1 MEPPSQPMAINIFR
15 AMTPTLAISWVGM
28 SVFFVVLLAIG
39 GLVYWL
45 IQRQH
50 ISEIGVQEFV
60 HRLEEGR
67 FVDWMKIALLVSA
80 ICFMI
85 GMWFFDVTLPIISQ
99 APNGFRGLSHEKAI
113 EQAQISRE
121 IERGNGFST
130 KVIRPAALWQLEQ
143 KGRDFP
149 LERTPDTY
157 HAPLSP
163 FINAGVFKGMDALN
177 RLFRSASGPMHFFSQ
192 FVYDET
198 MTKKGVVY
206 AYDKIIAFT
215 QLVFFLLA
223 VLVNYFTARRLFDER
238 LAALG
243 MGLLLLCQAFWDFA
257 MSGLPQM
264 LMLLL
269 FSGGMHTLFRAIEEK
284 CAGLSP
290 RRWIVATGVLFSL
303 LALTHGL
310 TIWIFAGVI
319 VFALIYFR
327 PLGRDA
333 GILLG
338 IFLLF
343 YGPWMA
349 RNYVVCGSPVGIG
362 WYSGL
367 AEVRASESQVMRSME
382 LPLDD
387 VTPRIYRRK
396 IQAQILN
403 QMGQIYNLLGKVL
416 TAPIFFVA
424 LLHPFKRKETADFRW
439 AILLLWIFAVFGM
452 AVFGLTEKSGA
463 HANDLH
469 VLFIPL
475 MSFYGLGFLLVMW
488 TRLEIRGEFFRKCF
502 LAAIYFIS
510 ALPFLDNF
518 LDMIGP
524 PKGRVQWPPYIP
536 PYIAIMAEWTKGN
549 EIIMS
554 DMPWGVAW
562 YADRKSLWLPMTI
575 KAFIQLNDYNQ
586 LKGQIVGMY
595 LTPVSGNSAFISDIT
610 RGEYHEWAAFII
622 GIPDLREFPLHAKT
636 QMPMD
641 GECWYYSDRDRWSN
655 REE

>member
-1 MEPPSQPMAINIFR
+1 MAFEFFR
-15 AMTPTLAISWVGM
+15 AMTPTLAISWVGL
-28 SVFFVVLLAIG
+28 SIFFAVLFVIAGIA
-39 GLVYWL
+39 YWL

-50 ISEIGVQEFV
+50 VSEIGVQEFV
-60 HRLEEGR
+60 HRLEEGGM
-67 FVDWMKIALLVSA
+67 VGWVKLAVLLSA
-80 ICFMI
+80 IFFMI
-85 GMWFFDVTLPIISQ
+85 GMWFFDVTIPIISQ

-113 EQAQISRE
+113 EQAQIARE

-130 KVIRPAALWQLEQ
+130 KMIRPAALWQLEQ

-157 HAPLSP
+157 HAPLPP
-163 FINAGVFKGMDALN
+163 FITAWVFKGSDAVN
-177 RLFRSASGPMHFFSQ
+177 RLLRSMSGQIPFLSR
-192 FVYDET
+192 FVYEET
-198 MTKKGVVY
+198 MTKTGILY

-223 VLVNYFTARRLFDER
+223 VLVTYFTARRLFDER
-238 LAALG
+238 LAVLG
-243 MGLLLLCQAFWDFA
+243 MGLLLLCQECWDFA

-269 FSGGMHTLFRAIEEK
+269 FSGGMHTLLRAIEAK
-284 CAGLSP
+284 CAERSP
-290 RRWIVATGVLFSL
+290 RGWIAATGVLFSL

-310 TIWIFAGVI
+310 TIWIFAGLI

-338 IFLLF
+338 IFVLF

-367 AEVRASESQVMRSME
+367 AGVRASESQVMRSME

-396 IQAQILN
+396 IQAEILK
-403 QMGQIYNLLGKVL
+403 QMGQIYHLLGDVF

-424 LLHPFKRKETADFRW
+424 LLHPFKRKETADLRW
-439 AILLLWIFAVFGM
+439 AVLLLWLFAVFGM
-452 AVFGLTEKSGA
+452 AVFGLTEKSGV

-469 VLFIPL
+469 VLFVPL
-475 MSFYGLGFLLVMW
+475 MNFYGLAFLLVMW
-488 TRLEIRGEFFRKCF
+488 TRLEIRGEFFRRC
-502 LAAIYFIS
+502 LLVGIYFIS

-524 PKGRVQWPPYIP
+524 PKGRVQWPPYMP
-536 PYIAIMAEWTKGN
+536 PYISIMAEWTQPQ

-575 KAFIQLNDYNQ
+575 KAYIQLNDYNQ
-586 LKGQIVGMY
+586 LKGGIVGLY
-595 LTPVSGNSAFISDIT
+595 VTPVSQNAPLYSEIT
-610 RGEYHEWAAFII
+610 RGEYREWAAFII
-622 GIPDLREFPLHAKT
+622 GIADLREFPLHEHT
-636 QMPMD
+636 QMPDGQCLLYMD
-641 GECWYYSDRDRWSN
+641 RARWKTAN
-655 REE
+655 D

>member
-1 MEPPSQPMAINIFR
+1 MSIDIFR
-15 AMTPTLAISWVGM
+15 AMTPTLAVSWVGL
-28 SVFFVVLLAIG
+28 SVFFAVLLGIA
-39 GLVYWL
+39 GLAYWL
-45 IQRQH
+45 IKRQGV
-50 ISEIGVQEFV
+50 SEVGVQEFV
-60 HRLEEGR
+60 HHLEEGGM
-67 FVDWMKIALLVSA
+67 VKWVKLAVLISA
-80 ICFMI
+80 IFFMI
-85 GMWFFDVTLPIISQ
+85 GMWFFDVTIPIISK

-121 IERGNGFST
+121 IQRGNGFST
-130 KVIRPAALWQLEQ
+130 KMIRPAALWQFEQ
-143 KGRDFP
+143 KGREFP

-163 FINAGVFKGMDALN
+163 FITAWVFKGTDAVN
-177 RLFRSASGPMHFFSQ
+177 RLFRSMSGNIPVLAR

-198 MTKKGVVY
+198 MTKTSILF

-215 QLVFFLLA
+215 QLLFFLLA
-223 VLVNYFTARRLFDER
+223 VLVSYFTAIRLFDER
-238 LAALG
+238 LAVLG
-243 MGLLLLCQAFWDFA
+243 MGLLLLCQNFWDFA

-269 FSGGMHTLFRAIEEK
+269 FSGGMHTLLRAIEAK
-284 CAGLSP
+284 CAERSP
-290 RRWIVATGVLFSL
+290 RWWIVATGVLFSL

-310 TIWIFAGVI
+310 TIWIFAGLV

-338 IFLLF
+338 IFVLF

-349 RNYVVCGSPVGIG
+349 RNYAVCGSPVGIG

-367 AEVRASESQVMRSME
+367 AGVRASESQVMRSME

-396 IQAQILN
+396 IQGQILN

-424 LLHPFKRKETADFRW
+424 LLHPFKRKETADLRW
-439 AILLLWIFAVFGM
+439 AVLLLWLFAVFGM
-452 AVFGLTEKSGA
+452 AVFGLTEKSGV

-469 VLFIPL
+469 VLFVPL
-475 MSFYGLGFLLVMW
+475 MSFYGLAYLLVMW
-488 TRLEIRGEFFRKCF
+488 TRLEVRGEFFRRCL
-502 LAAIYFIS
+502 LAGIYLIS

-524 PKGRVQWPPYIP
+524 PKSPVQWPPYVP
-536 PYIAIMAEWTKGN
+536 PWIAYLGELTRPN
-549 EIIMS
+549 EILMS

-586 LKGQIVGMY
+586 LKGGIVGLY
-595 LTPVSGNSAFISDIT
+595 LTPVSGN
-610 RGEYHEWAAFII
+610 AAFIGEI
-622 GIPDLREFPLHAKT
+622 SKGEYREWAPFITRSVKLDEFPLHAGT
-636 QMPMD
+636 PMHID
-641 GECWYYSDRDRWSN
+641 GECVLYMDRERWKT
-655 REE
+655 RTD

>member
-1 MEPPSQPMAINIFR
+1 MELDFLR
-15 AMTPTLAISWVGM
+15 AMTPTLAISWVGL
-28 SVFFVVLLAIG
+28 SILFLVLLGIA

-50 ISEIGVQEFV
+50 VSEIGIQEFV
-60 HRLEEGR
+60 HRLEEGGM
-67 FVDWMKIALLVSA
+67 VKWVKLALLVSA

-85 GMWFFDVTLPIISQ
+85 GMWFFDVTIPIISQ

-113 EQAQISRE
+113 EQAQIARE
-121 IERGNGFST
+121 IMRGNGFST

-143 KGRDFP
+143 HGRDFP
-149 LERTPDTY
+149 LDRTPDTY
-157 HAPLSP
+157 HAPLPP
-163 FINAGVFKGMDALN
+163 FINAWVFKGTDAVN
-177 RLFRSASGPMHFFSQ
+177 RLLRSMSGQ
-192 FVYDET
+192 FPFLSRFIYDET
-198 MTKKGVVY
+198 MTKTGILF

-223 VLVNYFTARRLFDER
+223 VLVSYFTAIRLFDER
-238 LAALG
+238 LAVLG
-243 MGLLLLCQAFWDFA
+243 MGLLLLCQDFWDFA

-269 FSGGMHTLFRAIEEK
+269 FSGGMHTLLRAIEAK
-284 CAGLSP
+284 CAEQSP
-290 RRWIVATGVLFSL
+290 RKWIVATGVLFSL

-310 TIWIFAGVI
+310 TIWIFAGLM

-333 GILLG
+333 AILLG
-338 IFLLF
+338 IFALF

-349 RNYVVCGSPVGIG
+349 RNYAVCGSPVGIG

-396 IQAQILN
+396 IQAEILN
-403 QMGQIYNLLGKVL
+403 QMSQIYNLLGKVL

-424 LLHPFKRKETADFRW
+424 LLHPFKRKETADLRW
-439 AILLLWIFAVFGM
+439 AILILWVFAVFGM
-452 AVFGLTEKSGA
+452 AVFGLTEKSGV

-488 TRLEIRGEFFRKCF
+488 TRLEIRGEFFRRCL
-502 LAAIYFIS
+502 LAGIYFIS

-536 PYIAIMAEWTKGN
+536 PYIAIMAEWTQPN

-562 YADRKSLWLPMTI
+562 YADRKSLWLPMTL
-575 KAFIQLNDYNQ
+575 KAYIRLNDYNQ
-586 LKGQIVGMY
+586 LKGEIVGLY
-595 LTPVSGNSAFISDIT
+595 LTPVSGNAAFIAEISK
-610 RGEYHEWAAFII
+610 GEYREWAAFIMRMAN
-622 GIPDLREFPLHAKT
+622 LKEFPLHAVT
-636 QMPMD
+636 PMPMGD
-641 GECWYYSDRDRWSN
+641 ECVLYMDRARWIKSKD
-655 REE
+655 